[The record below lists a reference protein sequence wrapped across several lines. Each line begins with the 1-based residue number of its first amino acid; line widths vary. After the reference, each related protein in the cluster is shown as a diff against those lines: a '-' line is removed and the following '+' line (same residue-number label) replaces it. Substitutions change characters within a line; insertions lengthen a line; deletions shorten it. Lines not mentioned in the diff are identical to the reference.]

1 MLIIEP
7 VPVLWVTSGQGPIF
21 YYLVTY
27 STNQSLRKLTTEL
40 TFLILQVEVNR
51 TDRKIFVI
59 SLVKVQKTWSCTVS
73 KILVL
78 NFLSIF
84 RFIFLNTN
92 LFRISIITE
101 IHDEM
106 CFLFFYFQSEK
117 IEKKISENL
126 GFSWIQ
132 NSICFRNFYPTM
144 YKLTLK
150 IFS

>member
-7 VPVLWVTSGQGPIF
+7 VPVLWVTSGQGSIF

-51 TDRKIFVI
+51 TDRKSFVI
-59 SLVKVQKTWSCTVS
+59 SLVKVQKTWSCTVC
-73 KILVL
+73 KILVFY
-78 NFLSIF
+78 FLSIF
-84 RFIFLNTN
+84 RFFLNTN

-117 IEKKISENL
+117 IEKKKFWKF
-126 GFSWIQ
+126 G
-132 NSICFRNFYPTM
+132 
-144 YKLTLK
+144 
-150 IFS
+150 IFFDPKFNMF